1 MSIINSI
8 RSQLAPIHPQG
19 YPFIGGFAL
28 ASLILFLIWTPLGW
42 IGTLATAWC
51 AYFFRDPVRVTP
63 LREGLVVS
71 PADGR
76 VSRVVN
82 AVPPP
87 ELGLSERPLPR
98 ISIFMS
104 VFDCHVNRSPMSG
117 RIERMVYRAG
127 KFINADLDKAS
138 EDNERNALI
147 IATARARIGVVQIA
161 GLVARRIVPFVR
173 EGQTIVA
180 GDRIGMI
187 RFGSRL
193 DVYLPEGGRALVAEG
208 QTAIAGETVLADL
221 AVTDAGRSYQGW
233 LTAESPAWRYRARSA
248 ILPIM
253 TFSPFDPDRLAIR
266 RRRFRAIPV
275 RMLIPNLITLLAL
288 CAGLTAIR
296 LAFEDKLEWALA
308 AIVFAAALDGLDGR
322 VARLI
327 KGQSRFG
334 AELDS
339 LADFVNF
346 GCAPGLIVYLWGLHD
361 LGNVGWIAR
370 WCLRS
375 AARCGSPAST

>member
-8 RSQLAPIHPQG
+8 RSQIAPVHPQG
-19 YPFIGGFAL
+19 FPFIGGFAL
-28 ASLILFLIWTPLGW
+28 ASFIMFFIWTPLGW

-63 LREGLVVS
+63 SREGLVVS

-147 IATARARIGVVQIA
+147 IATTRVRIGVVQIA
-161 GLVARRIVPFVR
+161 GLLARRIVKFVG
-173 EGQTIVA
+173 EGQAIAA
-180 GDRIGMI
+180 GERIGMI
-187 RFGSRL
+187 RFGSRV
-193 DVYLPEGGRALVAEG
+193 DV
-208 QTAIAGETVLADL
+208 
-221 AVTDAGRSYQGW
+221 
-233 LTAESPAWRYRARSA
+233 
-248 ILPIM
+248 
-253 TFSPFDPDRLAIR
+253 
-266 RRRFRAIPV
+266 
-275 RMLIPNLITLLAL
+275 
-288 CAGLTAIR
+288 
-296 LAFEDKLEWALA
+296 
-308 AIVFAAALDGLDGR
+308 
-322 VARLI
+322 
-327 KGQSRFG
+327 
-334 AELDS
+334 
-339 LADFVNF
+339 
-346 GCAPGLIVYLWGLHD
+346 
-361 LGNVGWIAR
+361 
-370 WCLRS
+370 
-375 AARCGSPAST
+375 